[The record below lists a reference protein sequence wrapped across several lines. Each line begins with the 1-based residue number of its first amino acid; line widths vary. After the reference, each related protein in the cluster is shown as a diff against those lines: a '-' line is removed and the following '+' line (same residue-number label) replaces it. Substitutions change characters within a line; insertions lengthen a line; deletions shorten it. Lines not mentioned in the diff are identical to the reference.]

1 VLTTTAA
8 EVLETISMESPV
20 RQTARSIITLENP
33 LPANLPVGMGKAGD
47 GNNWWTSDSKF
58 IRVTQLSGL
67 SGNTEGNFEIEFRPL
82 AVTPHPVEN
91 TVTVFTKE
99 LGTYIYKVVLK
110 STPPTLRQLLRF
122 EVPLGSI
129 QTETFVFKAYNTTK
143 VDFTTSVERSDVFAL
158 QKLLS
163 VDAVKAGWD
172 GDEIRV
178 PISFEPTQI
187 GEVRDV
193 LQIASAEGG
202 TYTCE
207 LVAEC
212 VAPLPQGPFNLVG
225 GAKVDIP
232 FRNCFSTTC
241 NWSFAVDATAF
252 TLGAT
257 TASVNAKTQGTC
269 SVTFLPKEEH
279 RNAPGGIITGKL
291 FVTCSSKPDLPPW
304 VFYLR
309 GKVEEEYFTSGQAS
323 GGAKKK

>member
-1 VLTTTAA
+1 
-8 EVLETISMESPV
+8 MESPV

-33 LPANLPVGMGKAGD
+33 LPASVAVGMGKSGD

-67 SGNTEGNFEIEFRPL
+67 SGNSEGSYEIEFRPL
-82 AVTPHPVEN
+82 AVTPQPVEN
-91 TVTVFTKE
+91 TVTIFSKE

-129 QTETFVFKAYNTTK
+129 QTETFIFKAFNTTK
-143 VDFTTSVERSDVFAL
+143 VDFSTSVQRSDVFAL
-158 QKLLS
+158 QKSLT
-163 VDAVKAGWD
+163 VDAVKGGWD

-193 LQIASAEGG
+193 LEVASADGG

-207 LVAEC
+207 LVAQC
-212 VAPLPQGPFNLVG
+212 VAPLPQGPFNLLG

-232 FRNCFSTTC
+232 FRNCFSASC
-241 NWSFAVDATAF
+241 NWSFAVDSAAF
-252 TLGAT
+252 SLAAA
-257 TASVNAKTQGTC
+257 TASVNAKTQGSC

-279 RNAPGGIITGKL
+279 RYVPGGVITGKL

-309 GKVEEEYFTSGQAS
+309 GKVEEEYFTSGQANA
-323 GGAKKK
+323 GGKKK